1 MNKALIDY
9 YRCPENF
16 AEFTLISGLS
26 DTSGFFR
33 FGHDAICFGQSSSG
47 FCAKRAT
54 DPLHDALE
62 DVTVKGSTPCLPF
75 DPTQV
80 IDNLRRE
87 RYTSNARGPVLT
99 SAGRTIIRKAY
110 YFLRPLMPASVR
122 RPIQQIYFR
131 GRGKIYFPKWPVDR
145 TVEHILERLLVLSMT
160 ANRTDQIPFIWFWPD
175 GALSCAMIT
184 HDVETQS
191 GRDFC
196 SHLMDIDDSFQ
207 IKASFQIVPEK
218 RYKVPQSLLESIR
231 NRGFELGIQ
240 DLNHDGRLFTDREEF
255 LRRAERINLYAKE
268 YGASGFRA
276 AVLYRNADW
285 YDALAF
291 SYDMSIPNVA
301 HLDAQQGG
309 CCTVMPYFIGGML
322 ELPVTTTQDYSL
334 FRILNDYSI
343 ELWKQQ
349 IALIMD
355 KHGLIS
361 FIVHPDYVIEKR
373 ARNTY
378 VGLLECISALRSE
391 GQLWVALP
399 REVDSWWRERSRMK
413 VIRQGDIWI
422 VDGPGKE
429 RARMAYANLRNGH
442 LSYALE
448 PNG

>member
-1 MNKALIDY
+1 
-9 YRCPENF
+9 
-16 AEFTLISGLS
+16 
-26 DTSGFFR
+26 
-33 FGHDAICFGQSSSG
+33 
-47 FCAKRAT
+47 
-54 DPLHDALE
+54 
-62 DVTVKGSTPCLPF
+62 
-75 DPTQV
+75 
-80 IDNLRRE
+80 
-87 RYTSNARGPVLT
+87 
-99 SAGRTIIRKAY
+99 
-110 YFLRPLMPASVR
+110 
-122 RPIQQIYFR
+122 
-131 GRGKIYFPKWPVDR
+131 
-145 TVEHILERLLVLSMT
+145 
-160 ANRTDQIPFIWFWPD
+160 
-175 GALSCAMIT
+175 
-184 HDVETQS
+184 
-191 GRDFC
+191 
-196 SHLMDIDDSFQ
+196 
-207 IKASFQIVPEK
+207 
-218 RYKVPQSLLESIR
+218 
-231 NRGFELGIQ
+231 
-240 DLNHDGRLFTDREEF
+240 
-255 LRRAERINLYAKE
+255 
-268 YGASGFRA
+268 
-276 AVLYRNADW
+276 
-285 YDALAF
+285 
-291 SYDMSIPNVA
+291 MSIPNVA